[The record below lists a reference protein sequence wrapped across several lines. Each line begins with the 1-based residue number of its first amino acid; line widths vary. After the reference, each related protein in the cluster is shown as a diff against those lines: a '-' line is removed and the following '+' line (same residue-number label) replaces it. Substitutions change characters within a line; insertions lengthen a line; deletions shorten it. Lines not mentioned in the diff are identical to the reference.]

1 MKVRKMILTT
11 LSILLLA
18 SLASCSS
25 APTKSLLNQASD
37 YNVCWKISE
46 LSSSIEEGPRRALG
60 AFGTIGM
67 SEIIR
72 KNNLE
77 KLDIYLAEARS
88 RNLGSCSSRD
98 LAEIDCGAIYTDIN
112 NVDYKQCVLS
122 TKRSIE
128 SRISADHATGAAR
141 EAKREAGHFRR
152 MQLIKSMPYYQ

>member
-1 MKVRKMILTT
+1 MRKMILIT
-11 LSILLLA
+11 LSILILG
-18 SLASCSS
+18 SMVGCSS
-25 APTKSLLNQASD
+25 APTKSLLSKTSD
-37 YNVCWKISE
+37 YSVCWKISK
-46 LSSSIEEGPRRALG
+46 LSNTIVEGPIRALG

-77 KLDIYLAEARS
+77 KLDIYLTEARS

-98 LAEIDCGAIYTDIN
+98 LAVIDCGAIYTDIN

-141 EAKREAGHFRR
+141 EAKREAGHFLR